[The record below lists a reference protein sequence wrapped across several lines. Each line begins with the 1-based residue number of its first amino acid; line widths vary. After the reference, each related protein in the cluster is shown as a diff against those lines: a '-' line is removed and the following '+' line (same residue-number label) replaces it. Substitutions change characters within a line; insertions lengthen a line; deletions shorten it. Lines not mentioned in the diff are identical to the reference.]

1 MTKNIKFF
9 IYGRLLPHISLLL
22 ATLLC
27 RTCRVVIVDPENEN
41 APLEKDKSLIYASWH
56 QRFFPGVTFFATRKP
71 IAIMISR
78 SRDGEFIAKVADIL
92 GWHPIRGS
100 SSKGGVSALIK
111 LKKRAAEGYRIGHIV
126 DGPKGPFGSVKPG
139 IVMMAQATG
148 LAIVPVITSAE
159 RHWQAKSWDRFMIP
173 KPFTRIIIRF
183 GEPFY
188 VPRQVNSDQFEDKR
202 KEIEDRLSALY
213 EETDRIWQDPG
224 KIKKIF
230 DTQKA

>member
-1 MTKNIKFF
+1 LSTRKMKI
-9 IYGRLLPHISLLL
+9 P
-22 ATLLC
+22 
-27 RTCRVVIVDPENEN
+27 
-41 APLEKDKSLIYASWH
+41 PLVKDKSLIYASWH
-56 QRFFPGVTFFATRKP
+56 QRFFPGVTFFAARKP
-71 IAIMISR
+71 IAIMISK

-139 IVMMAQATG
+139 IVMMAQATR

-159 RHWQAKSWDRFMIP
+159 KHWQAKSWDRFMIP

-188 VPRQVNSDQFEDKR
+188 VPRRVNSDQFEEKR
-202 KEIEDRLSALY
+202 KRLKTGWPPCMKKPTVYGRIRKKSKKYSAPKKHRGPRILFRGGLY
-213 EETDRIWQDPG
+213 ARQG
-224 KIKKIF
+224 F
-230 DTQKA
+230 